1 MFAAEIVID
10 ALAPEERFVHHPVA
24 FGSVQLCRSSV
35 RILVA
40 VRVIQGIIGHFAI
53 RIIHGGICVCDVYLT
68 GGRHLCN
75 LGQYTVTLAQYGR
88 DVTARNI
95 RVSVFISG
103 FVVEVADISIVGH
116 VVIELYHRIFRL
128 SYVKFIKTFCVLVE
142 CIVVQV
148 LCQAVCTNEL
158 AA

>member
-10 ALAPEERFVHHPVA
+10 ALAPEERFVHHPVT

-40 VRVIQGIIGHFAI
+40 VRVIQGIIGHLAV
-53 RIIHGGICVCDVYLT
+53 RIIHGGICVCDVHLT

-75 LGQYTVTLAQYGR
+75 LGKDTVTLAQYGR

-95 RVSVFISG
+95 SVAVFVSG
-103 FVVEVADISIVGH
+103 FVVEVADIGIVGH

-128 SYVKFIKTFCVLVE
+128 SYVQFIKTFCVLVE
-142 CIVVQV
+142 CFVVQV
-148 LCQAVCTNEL
+148 LCQAVCANEL